1 MILPHCTT
9 IVLRLIWGLKMV
21 TAFVLINIDGKDIRG
36 IANDLLSADGVTE
49 VYPIAG
55 EYDLL
60 CILRV
65 NDNSTLSRIVTE
77 EIIKK
82 EGVRTTKTLFALDAY
97 AKVDLEEVF
106 R

>member
-1 MILPHCTT
+1 MNEMS
-9 IVLRLIWGLKMV
+9 MV
-21 TAFVLINIDGKDIRG
+21 TAFVLINIDGNDIRD
-36 IANDLLSADGVTE
+36 IANDLLLSEGVTE

-65 NDNSTLSRIVTE
+65 YDNSRLSQLITE

-82 EGVRTTKTLFALDAY
+82 EGIKTTKTLFALDAF
-97 AKVDLEEVF
+97 AKVDLETVF
-106 R
+106 G